1 MYFDLVALGV
11 SLTLVWLIYSTYKL
25 YEKIKILENVNTS
38 LLKANHNLSENIKE
52 RSENFEKLSNAYE
65 QLINDFEK
73 ETIKTGILETQIENI
88 KENNDL
94 VLKEIKSKHKLDLK
108 EARKDA
114 LDKSRAVIRGQATE
128 HLAPYVMDGVN
139 PKDCRF
145 MGNPIDYIVFD
156 GLSDVT
162 DKVAKEVKE
171 VIFVDVKTGKSNL
184 TTVQRRIRDAIKNN
198 RVSFQVVNPDKKEK
212 ENADKSIVQETKL

>member
-1 MYFDLVALGV
+1 M
-11 SLTLVWLIYSTYKL
+11 
-25 YEKIKILENVNTS
+25 
-38 LLKANHNLSENIKE
+38 KANHNLSENIKE

-65 QLINDFEK
+65 MLINDFEK
-73 ETIKTGILETQIENI
+73 ETIKTGFLETEINNI
-88 KENNDL
+88 KETNDL
-94 VLKEIKSKHKLDLK
+94 ILKEMKSKHKLDLK
-108 EARKDA
+108 EARKDD

-128 HLAPYVMDGVN
+128 HLAPYVMDGIN

-162 DKVAKEVKE
+162 DKVAKEIKE
-171 VIFVDVKTGKSNL
+171 VIFIDVKTGKSNL
-184 TTVQRRIRDAIKNN
+184 TTVQRRIRDAIKDN

-212 ENADKSIVQETKL
+212 ENANKSIVQETKL

>member
-1 MYFDLVALGV
+1 MYFDYAALGV
-11 SLTLVWLIYSTYKL
+11 SLTLVWLIYSSYKL
-25 YEKIKILENVNTS
+25 YEKIKVLEKLNNT
-38 LLKANHNLSENIKE
+38 LLEANFKLSENIEE
-52 RSENFEKLSNAYE
+52 RSKNFDKLSNAYE
-65 QLINDFEK
+65 MLINDFEK
-73 ETIKTGILETQIENI
+73 ETIKTGVLEVQIENI
-88 KENNDL
+88 KENNEL
-94 VLKEIKSKHKLDLK
+94 ILKEINSKHKLDLK

-145 MGNPIDYIVFD
+145 MGNPIDYVVFD

-184 TTVQRRIRDAIKNN
+184 TTVQRRIRDAIEDN

-212 ENADKSIVQETKL
+212 ENANKSVIQETEL

>member
-1 MYFDLVALGV
+1 MYFDFVALGV
-11 SLTLVWLIYSTYKL
+11 SLTIVWLIYSTYKL

-38 LLKANHNLSENIKE
+38 LLKANHGLSETLKE
-52 RSENFEKLSNAYE
+52 SSENFDNLSNAHE
-65 QLINDFEK
+65 MLINDFEK
-73 ETIKTGILETQIENI
+73 EAIRAGILETQIENI
-88 KENNDL
+88 KENNEL
-94 VLKEIKSKHKLDLK
+94 ILKEMKSKHKLDLK
-108 EARKDA
+108 EARKNA

-145 MGNPIDYIVFD
+145 MGNPIDYVVFD

-162 DKVAKEVKE
+162 DKVTKEVKE

-184 TTVQRRIRDAIKNN
+184 TTVQRRIRDAIKDN

-212 ENADKSIVQETKL
+212 KNGDKSIVSET